1 MQWRILPFRRS
12 LSRGD
17 LQLEFVLSA
26 EDGHGYHSPNKP
38 FGQKAVEVIHA
49 GNVLIV
55 YREDEIYLLH
65 SCPPRRSLRVYGDHF
80 YRLFFGQFVEPDQ
93 TAIQ

>member
-1 MQWRILPFRRS
+1 MQWRILPLGRS
-12 LSRGD
+12 FPRDD

-26 EDGHGYHSPNKP
+26 EDGHGYHSPDEP
-38 FGQKAVEVIHA
+38 FGQKTVEVIHT
-49 GNVLIV
+49 GNGLIV
-55 YREDEIYLLH
+55 YREDEISLLH

-80 YRLFFGQFVEPDQ
+80 YRLFFGQFLEPDQ